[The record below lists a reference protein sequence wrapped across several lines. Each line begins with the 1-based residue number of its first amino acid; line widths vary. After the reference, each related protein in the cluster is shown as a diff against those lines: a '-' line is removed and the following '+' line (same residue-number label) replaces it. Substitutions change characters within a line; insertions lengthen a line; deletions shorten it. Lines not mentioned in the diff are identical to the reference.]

1 MKFILFLIT
10 LLSLGVAQAQNIDIT
25 MSTNLNLNCKFQKVI
40 IKNPEYNFETFTK
53 DQIKRDV
60 KHSEYAYLA
69 PKGKL
74 LEFSAK
80 EIVSIADGKTASRN
94 HSNDSW
100 RRRLY

>member
-53 DQIKRDV
+53 DQIKRDDINELLV
-60 KHSEYAYLA
+60 LSKSPNTLRMALSVLPLA
-69 PKGKL
+69 
-74 LEFSAK
+74 
-80 EIVSIADGKTASRN
+80 V
-94 HSNDSW
+94 
-100 RRRLY
+100 